1 MKIMGKNRMIII
13 KCIEKIGWIMTKI
26 SPCCEARYKPS
37 LIKWRS
43 SSTCSHGLDPAATC
57 RADFRVFS
65 TMEGS
70 YIRYLSTVNRKSC
83 QGLKIKPNHCKFCH
97 MSFFAWGF
105 KHLGWHYKLFKAASE
120 RRREIVS
127 LQHLSL
133 YRTSPP
139 YNQGQT
145 GRVFQLRVGSGLGI
159 EKIFRVGYR
168 VFLSNT
174 KSIGYFRLLKS

>member
-97 MSFFAWGF
+97 MSFFAG
-105 KHLGWHYKLFKAASE
+105 
-120 RRREIVS
+120 VS
-127 LQHLSL
+127 NIWVGITNCLRLHR
-133 YRTSPP
+133 RTSGNCQSSTFAAEHTEP
-139 YNQGQT
+139 
-145 GRVFQLRVGSGLGI
+145 
-159 EKIFRVGYR
+159 
-168 VFLSNT
+168 
-174 KSIGYFRLLKS
+174 RLHSLVNDFNFKTL

>member
-97 MSFFAWGF
+97 MSFFAPAG
-105 KHLGWHYKLFKAASE
+105 
-120 RRREIVS
+120 VS
-127 LQHLSL
+127 NIWVGITNCLRLHR
-133 YRTSPP
+133 RTSGNCQSSTFAAEHTEP
-139 YNQGQT
+139 
-145 GRVFQLRVGSGLGI
+145 
-159 EKIFRVGYR
+159 
-168 VFLSNT
+168 
-174 KSIGYFRLLKS
+174 RLHSLVNDFNFKTLWNRIAKV

>member
-97 MSFFAWGF
+97 MSFFAGGF
-105 KHLGWHYKLFKAASE
+105 KHLGWQYKLFKAALE
-120 RRREIVS
+120 RRWEIVS
-127 LQHLSL
+127 LQHLLRNTLNLDSIL
-133 YRTSPP
+133 SSTISISKLCETDSPNLIP
-139 YNQGQT
+139 YNHT
-145 GRVFQLRVGSGLGI
+145 IYIKAHHTIHKYKPV
-159 EKIFRVGYR
+159 
-168 VFLSNT
+168 
-174 KSIGYFRLLKS
+174 

>member
-97 MSFFAWGF
+97 MSFFAHGRVSNIWVRNTNCLRL
-105 KHLGWHYKLFKAASE
+105 H
-120 RRREIVS
+120 REIVS
-127 LQHLSL
+127 LQHL
-133 YRTSPP
+133 
-139 YNQGQT
+139 
-145 GRVFQLRVGSGLGI
+145 LRNTLNLDSI
-159 EKIFRVGYR
+159 
-168 VFLSNT
+168 LSTIHDFNFKT
-174 KSIGYFRLLKS
+174 LWNRIAKVYTIYYMG

>member
-97 MSFFAWGF
+97 MSFFAGVSNIWVGNTNCLRL
-105 KHLGWHYKLFKAASE
+105 HWRGVGKLSVFN
-120 RRREIVS
+120 ICCGT
-127 LQHLSL
+127 HW
-133 YRTSPP
+133 TSTPFSP
-139 YNQGQT
+139 RST
-145 GRVFQLRVGSGLGI
+145 ISISKLCETESPKF
-159 EKIFRVGYR
+159 
-168 VFLSNT
+168 NT
-174 KSIGYFRLLKS
+174 IQAHHTIYIQACVK